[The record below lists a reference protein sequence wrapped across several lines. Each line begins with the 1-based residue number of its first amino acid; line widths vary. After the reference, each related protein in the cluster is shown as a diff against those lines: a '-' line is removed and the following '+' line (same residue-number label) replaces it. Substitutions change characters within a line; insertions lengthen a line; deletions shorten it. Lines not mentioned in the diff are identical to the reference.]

1 MLVKTCFTY
10 NNTLV
15 FLLTRQAVQAY
26 CGGIRSST
34 KREFLRG
41 TPPFIL
47 LSLDIFARQ
56 GILTDVTHLPKRIEF
71 ITGERYVL
79 DISM

>member
-1 MLVKTCFTY
+1 MLAKTCFTY

-15 FLLTRQAVQAY
+15 FLLATQAVQAY

-41 TPPFIL
+41 TPPFTL
-47 LSLDIFARQ
+47 LSLDNFARQ
-56 GILTDVTHLPKRIEF
+56 GILTDVTHLPIR
-71 ITGERYVL
+71 V
-79 DISM
+79 